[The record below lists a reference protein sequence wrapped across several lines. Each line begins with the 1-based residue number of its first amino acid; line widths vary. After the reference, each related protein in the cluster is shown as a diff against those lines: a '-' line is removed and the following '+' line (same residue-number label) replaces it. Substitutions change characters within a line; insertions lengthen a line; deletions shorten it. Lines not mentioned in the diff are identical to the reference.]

1 MNVPNTCQTLPLGQ
15 ARRNGPFKY
24 GERVQ
29 LTDYKGRMYTFQ
41 LIEKGHFTCSRGT
54 IKHHQIEGREEGS
67 VITSIEG
74 KDFLALRPQL
84 CDYVLSM
91 PRGATI
97 VYPKDAA
104 MIIQMGDI
112 FPGAKVLEA
121 GVGSGG
127 LSISLLSA
135 IGENGKLISFER
147 REEFAKIAEA
157 NVDLWFGARH
167 KAWEVIVGD
176 FASSVYEKVPAHSFD
191 RVVLDMLDPWENL
204 EAVHYALR
212 PGGTFISYVATAS
225 QMSRLDEA
233 MKESGLFTKIYPFET
248 FVRPWHLDG
257 LAVRPEHSMIG
268 HTGFIITARTLA
280 VENEDFTLSRR
291 PANASINKG
300 SQWDEVKDWDNG
312 QIDKRTISDKKIRKV
327 IRDLD
332 HKTSKLDT

>member
-1 MNVPNTCQTLPLGQ
+1 MQDQNNLPLGQ
-15 ARRNGPFKY
+15 ARRHGPFMY

-29 LTDYKGRMYTFQ
+29 LTDYKNRMYTFE
-41 LIEKGHFTCSRGT
+41 LINKGHFTCNRGT
-54 IKHHQIEGREEGS
+54 IKHEQIVGKEEGS

-104 MIIQMGDI
+104 MIVQMGDI

-121 GVGSGG
+121 GVGSGA

-135 IGENGKLISFER
+135 IGESGKLISFER
-147 REEFAKIAEA
+147 REDFAQIAKA
-157 NVDLWFGARH
+157 NVDLWFGAAH
-167 KAWEVIVGD
+167 PAWEIKIGEFSD
-176 FASSVYEKVPAHSFD
+176 SVYENIEKHSFD

-204 EAVHYALR
+204 QAVHYALR

-233 MKESGLFTKIYPFET
+233 MKQSGMFTKIYPFEC

-268 HTGFIITARTLA
+268 HTGFIVTARTLA
-280 VENEDFTLSRR
+280 IKDEKFDLNRR
-291 PANASINKG
+291 PANASENKG
-300 SQWDEVKDWDNG
+300 GQWDEIDNWDNG
-312 QIDKRTISDKKIRKV
+312 QIDKRVISDKKIRKV
-327 IRDLD
+327 IRDLG
-332 HKTSKLDT
+332 HKTNRMDS